1 MKLKRRAFIC
11 TILSVVFLFVSS
23 LAQTAGISRQLAD
36 SGIVL
41 LFETNNVTL
50 SGAAN
55 FYLNGERFKS
65 AEVTYKQ
72 AGTDSF
78 WDLQLKTPREYRTD
92 RETGFII
99 IANDENVYVM
109 ERYHPGIYSD
119 GSVYPCE
126 TLIRRSTRS
135 DILVAAARAVA
146 DQLEVLLPT
155 GTFTVTDFPSGDQV
169 ISVKL
174 AEGSVPALL
183 NPFLNLAADFALR
196 RYMGIEYDTQ
206 DETSRAYYADNAET
220 ITQRIVRTTTSFE
233 LGKADFSVTLDE
245 KGRFSNAEGTAVFL
259 LFADNQASIPLEIY
273 FDLTASDYGSTA
285 VEMFNPLYYDVIPAG
300 SGPEKTDEVEPSV
313 AERLTSRAKAVLA
326 AGGYD
331 PSEFTQPEVTTED
344 GLYYVTFPGWGDFD
358 VVSTVLNEQ
367 GAFLQLGDGREQWY
381 MSNAHEPSEAEL
393 SPESTALLHS
403 FIREAFPEL
412 AEKCVSFCPT
422 LEYSYDGGSWVYCTA
437 QDKNNSD
444 LPYSFYLRLTAPQKV
459 VSFDCLTR

>member
-1 MKLKRRAFIC
+1 MKLKRRVFLCIVF
-11 TILSVVFLFVSS
+11 SVVLLFVSS
-23 LAQTAGISRQLAD
+23 LAQPAGIARQLAD
-36 SGIVL
+36 SGIAL

-50 SGAAN
+50 SGAAD

-65 AEVTYKQ
+65 AEVSYRQ

-78 WDLQLKTPREYRTD
+78 WDLSLKTPREYRTD

-99 IANDENVYVM
+99 IANDESVYVM
-109 ERYHPGIYSD
+109 ERYHPGVYSD

-135 DILVAAARAVA
+135 DILVAAARVLA
-146 DQLEVLLPT
+146 DQLELLLPA
-155 GTFTVTDFPSGDQV
+155 GTFTVTDFPSGSQT
-169 ISVKL
+169 ISVQL

-183 NPFLNLAADFALR
+183 HPFLNLAADFALR

-233 LGKADFSVTLDE
+233 LGKTDFSVTLDKE
-245 KGRFSNAEGTAVFL
+245 GRFSNAEGTAVFL
-259 LFADNQASIPLEIY
+259 LSTDEQTDIPLEIY

-285 VEMFNPLYYDVIPAG
+285 VERFNPLNYDVIPAG
-300 SGPEKTDEVEPSV
+300 SGPEKAEEADPAL

-331 PSEFTQPEVTTED
+331 PAELSQPEVTVED
-344 GLYYVTFPGWGDFD
+344 GLYYVTFPGYGDFD

-367 GAFLQLGDGREQWY
+367 GTFLQLGDGREQWY
-381 MSNAHEPSEAEL
+381 MSNAHEPAEAEL
-393 SPESTALLHS
+393 SPEVSALLHA
-403 FIREAFPEL
+403 FVREAFPEL
-412 AEKCVSFCPT
+412 ADKCFSFRPS
-422 LEYSYDGGSWVYCTA
+422 LEYAYDGATWIYCTA
-437 QDKNNSD
+437 QDENSTD
-444 LPYSFYLRLTAPQKV
+444 LPYSFYLRLTAPQKI